1 MGMDGAARRR
11 QIVAALEGS
20 ARPLSGKELSDMLRV
35 SRQVIVQDIALLRH
49 EGHEIVGLHAG
60 YVLREERKG
69 LRRLIKC
76 HHTDDQLE
84 DEMDIVVD
92 AGATMED
99 VIVNHRTYGV
109 ISAPLGARSRRDV
122 QGFLEGIHSGVSSPL
137 MLLTDGYHFH
147 HISAP
152 SEDILDAVEE
162 KLKDRGYLVPIETW
176 ERDDIER
183 HTKR

>member
-1 MGMDGAARRR
+1 MNGETRREKIK
-11 QIVAALEGS
+11 QMLQESSQPLTGTAL
-20 ARPLSGKELSDMLRV
+20 ANALHV

-49 EGHEIVGLHAG
+49 EGHEIVGLHTG

-122 QGFLEGIHSGVSSPL
+122 QDFLEGIHSGVSSPL

>member
-49 EGHEIVGLHAG
+49 EGHEIVGLHTG

-122 QGFLEGIHSGVSSPL
+122 QDSWRASIQ
-137 MLLTDGYHFH
+137 GYLRPSCFSQMATTST
-147 HISAP
+147 ISARLP
-152 SEDILDAVEE
+152 RISSM
-162 KLKDRGYLVPIETW
+162 RS
-176 ERDDIER
+176 RR
-183 HTKR
+183 S

>member
-1 MGMDGAARRR
+1 MKATRSWGSILGMCSAKRGRGFAASSN
-11 QIVAALEGS
+11 A
-20 ARPLSGKELSDMLRV
+20 
-35 SRQVIVQDIALLRH
+35 
-49 EGHEIVGLHAG
+49 
-60 YVLREERKG
+60 
-69 LRRLIKC
+69 
-76 HHTDDQLE
+76 
-84 DEMDIVVD
+84 
-92 AGATMED
+92 
-99 VIVNHRTYGV
+99 GV

-122 QGFLEGIHSGVSSPL
+122 QDFLEGIHSGVSSPL